1 MPRNTLV
8 RLPLQSRGAL
18 VSRHH
23 VLSLTVVVLYFA
35 AVTPTRHCKEIGM
48 LDLSREAAF
57 PRLTDSCM
65 ELMTRPLEGRGTVW
79 EATGLGGR
87 RHVASLVSSST
98 ERAA

>member
-1 MPRNTLV
+1 MPKNTLI

-23 VLSLTVVVLYFA
+23 VLSLTVMVLHFA
-35 AVTPTRHCKEIGM
+35 AVTPTHHCKEIGE
-48 LDLSREAAF
+48 LDLSPKATF

-65 ELMTRPLEGRGTVW
+65 ELMNRPSEGRVTVW
-79 EATGLGGR
+79 EATGLGGK
-87 RHVASLVSSST
+87 RHVASLVSSSV

>member
-23 VLSLTVVVLYFA
+23 VLSLTVVVLHVA
-35 AVTPTRHCKEIGM
+35 AVTPTRHCKEIGV
-48 LDLSREAAF
+48 LDLSHKAAF

-65 ELMTRPLEGRGTVW
+65 ELLNRPLEGRVTVW

-87 RHVASLVSSST
+87 RHVLALFPHL
-98 ERAA
+98 